1 MLRVLE
7 THETRYVLV
16 LETGRKLS
24 LLFLA
29 IPARPLVDQKCQP
42 PLATVHVS
50 AGPVHEEHRV
60 SCVQHTPRTLS

>member
-16 LETGRKLS
+16 LET
-24 LLFLA
+24 FLA